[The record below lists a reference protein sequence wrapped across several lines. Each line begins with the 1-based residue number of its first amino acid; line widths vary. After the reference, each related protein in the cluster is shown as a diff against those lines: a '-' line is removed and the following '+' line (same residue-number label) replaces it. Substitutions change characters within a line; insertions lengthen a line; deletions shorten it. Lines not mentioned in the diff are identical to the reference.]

1 MCKNLKILFSIII
14 LLGINSCDYCNTAG
28 NPVQEESDIYFSS
41 TGVNAIAPGLF
52 RINKDG
58 TKFREILPNG
68 LLYSS
73 PTKSGIKK
81 IAYLIDDPSGRRYI
95 ATCDIDG
102 RNIIYVP
109 TEPATVPYQ
118 QPTIS
123 SDGKC
128 ISYILGTRELW
139 LYKSIKEQYRLSS
152 RFALETLQAFS
163 PDGTKI
169 AFYEGENIE
178 SEFTI
183 RVMDVSV
190 DPPKEIMKKKFD
202 DGLRLWK
209 GLATIS
215 WTKDSRFIIYVNS
228 VSPTIDMINITEIS
242 NPENTESYEIAGMGA
257 YMPSLSND
265 LNRLAFAGRDGNIWI
280 RNLSKITPKYIN
292 LTESGNVSYNLYPK
306 WSNDDN
312 LILFN
317 KYFKDDLNPFSSNL
331 EIVRTDSTKKI
342 TVLCNNSFIGF
353 WNR

>member
-1 MCKNLKILFSIII
+1 MA
-14 LLGINSCDYCNTAG
+14 INSCDYCNTG
-28 NPVQEESDIYFSS
+28 GYVPPEESDIYFSS
-41 TGVNAIAPGLF
+41 TGVNGLSPGMF

-58 TKFREILPNG
+58 SKFREILPNG
-68 LLYSS
+68 LLYSP
-73 PTKSGIKK
+73 PTKTGIKK

-95 ATCDIDG
+95 ATCEIDG
-102 RNIIYVP
+102 KNILYVP

-139 LYKSIKEQYRLSS
+139 LYKSITKQYRLSS
-152 RFALETLQAFS
+152 RFALETFQAFS

-169 AFYEGENIE
+169 AFYEADDIE
-178 SEFTI
+178 TEFTI
-183 RVMDVSV
+183 RVIDVTY
-190 DPPKEIMKKKFD
+190 DPPKEIMRKKFE

-215 WTKDSRFIIYVNS
+215 WTKDNQFIIYVNS
-228 VSPTIDMINITEIS
+228 VSPTIDIINITDIN
-242 NPENTESYEIAGMGA
+242 NPDYTESYEIAGIGA
-257 YMPSLSND
+257 YMPSLSNSKD
-265 LNRLAFAGRDGNIWI
+265 RLTFAGRDGNIWI

-292 LTESGNVSYNLYPK
+292 LTESGNVSFNLYPK

-312 LILFN
+312 FILYN
-317 KYFKDDLNPFSSNL
+317 KYFKDDLNPLSSNL
-331 EIVRTDSTKKI
+331 EIVKTDSTKKI